1 MSKNVDNKIKKNMSK
16 NVGQKIKKKYE
27 KKCGPQNKKKSIQT
41 YFLKLFFF

>member
-41 YFLKLFFF
+41 YFLKLIFF